1 MTLAEM
7 IERNEGRRAKPYL
20 DTRGNL
26 TIGVGRNLS
35 DVGLSD
41 FEIDTLLQ
49 HDIGRAKSAVHETL
63 GRRGTPAPRVGSP
76 RFAALVDMAFNLG
89 QGGLSGFGGMLDAI
103 HRDDWDRAADEA
115 LYRRPPD
122 KAPTPYAARAPRR
135 AARNAYMLRT
145 GEWPPE

>member
-1 MTLAEM
+1 MTLTEM
-7 IERNEGRRAKPYL
+7 IERNEGRRHKLYL
-20 DTRGNL
+20 DTRGNM

-35 DVGLSD
+35 EGLSD
-41 FEIDTLLQ
+41 GEIDLLLK
-49 HDIGRAKSAVHETL
+49 HDIRRAKSAVRETL
-63 GRRGTPAPRVGSP
+63 GRHGTPAPLASSP